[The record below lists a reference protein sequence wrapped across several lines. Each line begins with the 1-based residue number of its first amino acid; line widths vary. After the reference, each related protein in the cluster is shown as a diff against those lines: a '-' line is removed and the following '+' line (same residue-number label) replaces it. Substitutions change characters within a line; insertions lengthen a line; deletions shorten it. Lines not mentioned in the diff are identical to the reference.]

1 MQSRLEC
8 VTNTVWRWSMRPVF
22 RRALLGLGLSCSML
36 ASAQLLVGQTAGFTG
51 TVAAGVTETTEGA
64 KLYLDAVNNR
74 GGVNGQK
81 VELISLDDKF
91 DPKLAAENA
100 RKLIEDNQV
109 LSLFLNRGTPHTEAI
124 IPLLDQ
130 HGVALI
136 APSTGAMVLHQPVQ
150 KHVFNVRA
158 TYQREAER
166 AVAHLASIGVRR
178 LAVVHVDDSFGND
191 GLEGARKGLQAAG
204 LEPVAVAKFDRTKP
218 DFAPLLP
225 GLKAAE
231 PQAVLLIGSGTAVVE
246 GIRSF
251 KGATVAGQY
260 ITLSNNASAGF
271 VKLLGD
277 QGHGVVVSQVM
288 PASQSYALVKEAT
301 QLAKAQGVDELS
313 PAMLEGFASAKVL
326 VEALRRAGPKPSRAS
341 LHNAL
346 ENLGR
351 VDLGGLVLDYSPT
364 DHTGLDFV
372 DLSIISAGGKFRR

>member
-1 MQSRLEC
+1 
-8 VTNTVWRWSMRPVF
+8 
-22 RRALLGLGLSCSML
+22 
-36 ASAQLLVGQTAGFTG
+36 
-51 TVAAGVTETTEGA
+51 
-64 KLYLDAVNNR
+64 
-74 GGVNGQK
+74 
-81 VELISLDDKF
+81 
-91 DPKLAAENA
+91 
-100 RKLIEDNQV
+100 
-109 LSLFLNRGTPHTEAI
+109 
-124 IPLLDQ
+124 
-130 HGVALI
+130 
-136 APSTGAMVLHQPVQ
+136 MVLHQPL
-150 KHVFNVRA
+150 KRYVFNVRA

>member
-1 MQSRLEC
+1 MVAAHPLRAVLVACALGACALAATAQIRIGQTVG
-8 VTNTVWRWSMRPVF
+8 VTGAVAATVKESMT
-22 RRALLGLGLSCSML
+22 G
-36 ASAQLLVGQTAGFTG
+36 AQLYLNHIN
-51 TVAAGVTETTEGA
+51 A
-64 KLYLDAVNNR
+64 K
-74 GGVNGQK
+74 GGVGGEQIE
-81 VELISLDDKF
+81 VTTLDDAF
-91 DPKLAAENA
+91 DVKKAEANA
-100 RKLIEDNQV
+100 RTLIEERGV
-109 LSLFLNRGTPHTEAI
+109 LALFMSRGTPHTEAI
-124 IPLLDQ
+124 HTVLEQ
-130 HGVALI
+130 HRVALI
-136 APSTGAMVLHQPVQ
+136 GPSTGALVLHQPL
-150 KHVFNVRA
+150 KRYVFNVRA

-166 AVAHLASIGVRR
+166 AMAHLASIGVRR

-191 GLEGARKGLQAAG
+191 GLEGARKGLQAAS
-204 LEPVAVAKFDRTKP
+204 LEPVAVARFDRAKP
-218 DFAPLLP
+218 DFASLLP

-246 GIRSF
+246 GIRSL
-251 KGATVAGQY
+251 KAATVAGQY

-277 QGHGVVVSQVM
+277 SGHGVVVSQVM

-301 QLAKAQGVDELS
+301 QLAKAQGVDEIS

-341 LHNAL
+341 LHSAL

-351 VDLGGLVLDYSPT
+351 LDLGGLVLDYSPT